1 MIAASFRDPSGRV
14 FLFHD
19 EVYRVINR
27 VGFNDFQTAR
37 NSNVLK
43 KFADSGNLVGV
54 SSVETLDSAPLPE
67 KIKNSF
73 AGGQDG
79 FSHIAKHE
87 TIPFQNFPF
96 EWTPEMLYAAANL
109 TLDLQEKLLGEGIGL
124 KDATPYNILFR
135 GATPVFV
142 DWLSFEARDARDPVW
157 LPQAQFIRTFI
168 LPLLA
173 NKFFGLSLAQIF
185 LNSRDGLEP
194 EAIYEM
200 CGALTKLRSPFLTMV
215 TLPKLL
221 AKSNSTKAAI
231 YQNRKLDNAEKAQFI
246 LGQQLKYLRR
256 LLKKVQPDPNR
267 TSDWTEYFGP
277 QKHFT
282 DQYLRTKHDFVET
295 ALKEFAPEKV
305 LDIGC
310 NTGYFSRLAARSG
323 AEVLAIDFD
332 PTAVGRV
339 WRMASEEKLKILP
352 LVQDISRPSPG
363 IGWRNSECAPFLS
376 RIKGKMD
383 AVIMLAVIHHLL
395 VSERIPLGEILNLVA
410 ETTTDILILEFVPPS
425 DPMFKQ
431 IARGRDR
438 LFEYLTESVFEEACS
453 KYFQIL
459 RSEKLAD
466 SDRRLYL
473 LKKP

>member
-1 MIAASFRDPSGRV
+1 MTTASFRDPSGRV

-19 EVYRVINR
+19 EVYRVINQI
-27 VGFNDFQTAR
+27 GFDDFQTAR

-43 KFADSGNLVGV
+43 KFADEGNLVGV
-54 SSVETLDSAPLPE
+54 SSVETLESAALPE
-67 KIKNSF
+67 KLKASF
-73 AGGQDG
+73 AGGGQQG
-79 FSHIAKHE
+79 FSHVAKHE

-96 EWTPEMLYAAANL
+96 EWTPEMLHAAANL
-109 TLDLQEKLLGEGIGL
+109 TLDLQEKLLAEGLGL

-142 DWLSFEARDARDPVW
+142 DWLSFEARDRRDPVW

-185 LNSRDGLEP
+185 LTNRDGLEP

-200 CGALTKLRSPFLTMV
+200 CGTLTKLRSPFLTMV

-221 AKSNSTKAAI
+221 AKNNAGNTSI
-231 YQNRKLDNAEKAQFI
+231 YKNRLLDDAEKAQFI
-246 LGQQLKYLRR
+246 LGQQLKYMRR

-267 TSDWTEYFGP
+267 TSGWAEYLGP
-277 QKHFT
+277 QQHFT
-282 DQYLRTKHDFVET
+282 DKYLQTKHDFVEA
-295 ALKEFAPEKV
+295 ALQEFAPRTV
-305 LDIGC
+305 LDVGC
-310 NTGYFSRLAARSG
+310 NTGYFSRIAARSG
-323 AEVLAIDFD
+323 AAVMAIDFD

-339 WRMASEEKLKILP
+339 WRMASEEKLNILP

-363 IGWRNSECAPFLS
+363 VGWRNSECAPFLS
-376 RIKGKMD
+376 RVKGKMD

-395 VSERIPLGEILNLVA
+395 VTERIPLDEILSLIA
-410 ETTTDILILEFVPPS
+410 ETTNKVLVLEFVPPD

-431 IARGRDR
+431 IARGRDH
-438 LFEYLTESVFEEACS
+438 LFEYLTENVFEEACS
-453 KYFQIL
+453 KHFQIL

-466 SDRRLYL
+466 SNRRLYL
-473 LKKP
+473 LKK